1 MSGSENMAFLFG
13 QLLNYFFVPVLSQ
26 IIYKSHSKVEMSKV
40 TTPANALDIQRAKWA
55 QQLTN
60 KASLRRRNPSTVCL
74 TPADPLHTIVFSLRV
89 CVCPNSTFTQTWR
102 RRRGLT
108 IPPKLTRQTWDS
120 QEE

>member
-74 TPADPLHTIVFSLRV
+74 TPADPLHPIVFSLRV
-89 CVCPNSTFTQTWR
+89 CVPTVHLHRLGGEGEGSLYPR
-102 RRRGLT
+102 
-108 IPPKLTRQTWDS
+108 S
-120 QEE
+120 